1 MKTKLVISVKQGLI
15 QQVAAA
21 LQAKGISDIEI
32 LEMIGVIVVRPNNI
46 SITEVKKID
55 GVENVEEERD
65 VSI

>member
-1 MKTKLVISVKQGLI
+1 MKTKLVISVKQGFM

-21 LQAKGISDIEI
+21 LRAKGTSDLEI
-32 LEMIGVIVVRPNNI
+32 LEMIGVIVVRPDNI
-46 SITEVKKID
+46 SIAEVKKIE